1 VSWLANLVLPE
12 LGTAQPQLVTVFFFI
27 TWSIFGFFQ
36 PFLSLNVLEHS
47 YEKNAYKHNIVGL
60 TAWPGSPEEGV
71 FITYPSIEII
81 ELKVSILL
89 DHLLFSGLK
98 KEQFALG
105 KIVHG
110 CDTHLL

>member
-1 VSWLANLVLPE
+1 M
-12 LGTAQPQLVTVFFFI
+12 TAGV
-27 TWSIFGFFQ
+27 
-36 PFLSLNVLEHS
+36 
-47 YEKNAYKHNIVGL
+47 YEFRDL
-60 TAWPGSPEEGV
+60 V

-105 KIVHG
+105 NIVHA
-110 CDTHLL
+110 CDTYIEVNQASISLVVLDKERS

>member
-1 VSWLANLVLPE
+1 M
-12 LGTAQPQLVTVFFFI
+12 TAGV
-27 TWSIFGFFQ
+27 
-36 PFLSLNVLEHS
+36 
-47 YEKNAYKHNIVGL
+47 YEFRDL
-60 TAWPGSPEEGV
+60 V

-105 KIVHG
+105 NIVHA
-110 CDTHLL
+110 CDTYLL